1 MCVQTHYNSASNRSR
16 RPGLV
21 LMTKVNQFG
30 SNKVMEYVSIDVGII
45 K

>member
-1 MCVQTHYNSASNRSR
+1 
-16 RPGLV
+16 
-21 LMTKVNQFG
+21 MTKVNQFG